1 MQGRVG
7 VGGGIRGAN
16 WINVRARNSFLL
28 DPTLGPKSSPSRHR
42 HNSSSSAIS
51 SRSKGSAG
59 SNSTFLAALV
69 LQFPIKHPPLTGHL
83 PALNTVEKAA
93 AAAVGSAISG
103 SDRPI
108 RDKSSCGARRYG
120 GLVRSVPFNFDFGI
134 KQAPSTN
141 RMPMS
146 LYVRIADPANKLR

>member
-1 MQGRVG
+1 MYEHATASYSIPLWAPSLPLPAIDATSLPVEYQTMR
-7 VGGGIRGAN
+7 RAALAAM
-16 WINVRARNSFLL
+16 IN
-28 DPTLGPKSSPSRHR
+28 P
-42 HNSSSSAIS
+42 I
-51 SRSKGSAG
+51 
-59 SNSTFLAALV
+59 FLAALV

-120 GLVRSVPFNFDFGI
+120 SLVRSVPFNFDFGI

-146 LYVRIADPANKLR
+146 LYVRIADQANKLR